1 MYTHTDILVNWLS
14 NRKELHLLN
23 LGQLGSIKETVDGG
37 YTMKIDVDEKG
48 KVRVTHRGFYDGMSV
63 PMCFSVLEN
72 FLKTD
77 MYKYIRKI
85 FRTHGAFT
93 ILGSILYLEQDWYD
107 EDNTVTFLG
116 TKYHKVMFGL
126 NGMIILDE
134 ISFRRFSDEVI
145 EDEILQNLK
154 LSFNINKYKGFSCIT
169 SEELIPTENE
179 DVSIKVDK
187 NFTIEKIRALAIN
200 TKSKLNGQIDI
211 KGCHVRGYTII
222 TKQNEFILI
231 DNPHWEDIANLNS
244 HKWKQIVEHY
254 FQLLDKDNVI
264 GLSKSDVE
272 LFVKKCNDF
281 LFDKNI
287 PKGVRKMRL
296 EKAESFLMKL
306 CNRANETKDFK
317 YLKYYSDM
325 ITPPTD

>member
-1 MYTHTDILVNWLS
+1 MYTHTDILKDWLS
-14 NRKELHLLN
+14 NRKEIHLIN
-23 LGQLGSIKETVDGG
+23 LGQLGSIKETIDGG

-48 KVRVTHRGFYDGMSV
+48 KVRVAHRGFYDAMSV
-63 PMCFSVLEN
+63 PMCFSILEN

-93 ILGSILYLEQDWYD
+93 ILGSILYLEQDWFD

-179 DVSIKVDK
+179 NVSIKVDK

-222 TKQNEFILI
+222 TKQNDFILI
-231 DNPHWEDIANLNS
+231 DNPHWEDVANLNS
-244 HKWKQIVEHY
+244 RKWKQIVEHY
-254 FQLLDKDNVI
+254 YQLLDKDNVV

-281 LFDKNI
+281 FFDETVPN
-287 PKGVRKMRL
+287 GVRKMRL
-296 EKAESFLMKL
+296 EKAESFLTKL
-306 CNRANETKDFK
+306 CNRANEIKDFN
-317 YLKYYSDM
+317 YLKYYNDM

>member
-134 ISFRRFSDEVI
+134 ISFRHFSDEVI

-179 DVSIKVDK
+179 NVSIKVDK
-187 NFTIEKIRALAIN
+187 NFTIENIRALAIN

-281 LFDKNI
+281 LFDKTI